1 MNQLSQHEITAY
13 LGRFQAPL
21 QTAEEIAERDQM
33 DSCSAIAQMAVLMS
47 AEHRDQLRAVND
59 EHTMHMQTIVHN
71 MHSANEVDKAR
82 IVTHCESKIHDEVES
97 AARTRLSAVAH
108 MNGQNRTEWAVGRR
122 VAN

>member
-47 AEHRDQLRAVND
+47 AEHKDQLRAVSVNILC
-59 EHTMHMQTIVHN
+59 TC
-71 MHSANEVDKAR
+71 R
-82 IVTHCESKIHDEVES
+82 
-97 AARTRLSAVAH
+97 RLCTTCTLPTKS
-108 MNGQNRTEWAVGRR
+108 TKR
-122 VAN
+122 VL